1 MYDRHWRP
9 GRDEENDDAI
19 RAADADRDAT
29 AESLRKHHA
38 DGRLTDDE
46 FQQRLEQCMSAK
58 TLGELRALI
67 ADLPA
72 DQPSRERGS
81 DWRRPRLGVRLLPL
95 LIALALVL
103 GVAWG
108 HPAWH
113 AGGPR
118 FGVPW
123 PLILLA
129 IASFVLLRGRGRC
142 GAGYYGGRTRRL

>member
-1 MYDRHWRP
+1 MYDRQWRP
-9 GRDEENDDAI
+9 GRDEESDDAI

-29 AESLRKHHA
+29 TESLRKHHA

-58 TLGELRALI
+58 TLGELRALV

-72 DQPSRERGS
+72 DRPRRERGS
-81 DWRRPRLGVRLLPL
+81 DWRRPRLGARLFPM

-103 GVAWG
+103 GVALR
-108 HPAWH
+108 HASWH

-118 FGVPW
+118 FGFPW
-123 PLILLA
+123 PLVLLA
-129 IASFVLLRGRGRC
+129 IAGFMLLRGRARC
-142 GAGYYGGRTRRL
+142 GGGYYGRTRHM